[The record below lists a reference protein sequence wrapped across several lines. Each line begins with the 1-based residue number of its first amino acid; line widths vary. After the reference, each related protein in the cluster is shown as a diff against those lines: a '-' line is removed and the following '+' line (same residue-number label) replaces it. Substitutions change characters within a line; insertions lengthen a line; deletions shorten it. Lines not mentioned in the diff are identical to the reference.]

1 MVRPVEQLPRQA
13 EIEASESAD
22 RLRPLGRRIA
32 LRNARIVEHR
42 GIFIQTLVVI
52 VGRVVAR
59 DRCDRGDLGEILGC
73 GGVQGDAQV
82 IRGTPQEESQSS
94 GDQRASGHDD
104 RFNARLKAVVTPSAT
119 GI

>member
-1 MVRPVEQLPRQA
+1 
-13 EIEASESAD
+13 
-22 RLRPLGRRIA
+22 
-32 LRNARIVEHR
+32 
-42 GIFIQTLVVI
+42 
-52 VGRVVAR
+52 
-59 DRCDRGDLGEILGC
+59 
-73 GGVQGDAQV
+73 VQGDAQV